1 MRARP
6 VSGEDGARLN
16 DASGF
21 QPTRMPGSRERSGK
35 EERMDVFIASGDA
48 IQAAVM
54 DPNGVC
60 LYTASDE
67 QGHLFFKAEDV
78 MDAVWT
84 AHNARTQ

>member
-1 MRARP
+1 MMLQDSSQQGCPAQESARA
-6 VSGEDGARLN
+6 G
-16 DASGF
+16 
-21 QPTRMPGSRERSGK
+21 RE
-35 EERMDVFIASGDA
+35 EMDVFIASADA

-67 QGHLFFKAEDV
+67 QGQLFFKAEDV

-84 AHNARTQ
+84 AHDARTQ